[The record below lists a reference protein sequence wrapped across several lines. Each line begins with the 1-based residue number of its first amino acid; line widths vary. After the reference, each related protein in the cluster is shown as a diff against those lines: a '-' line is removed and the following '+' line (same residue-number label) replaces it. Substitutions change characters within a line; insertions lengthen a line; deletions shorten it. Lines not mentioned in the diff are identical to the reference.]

1 MLFQNQ
7 PLDLFSDGSHLNL
20 AIAAFKEGYVAQVF
34 NLRSAFHF
42 ITQVNNLRYA
52 FYFVAQVSSL
62 RYIEQAFTEWRQP
75 LTYDYNFCVYV
86 CLELGDRLQVFD
98 GRLKRTK
105 DFFVARF
112 AIQVDD
118 HVGYRGNQ
126 TT

>member
-62 RYIEQAFTEWRQP
+62 AYIEQPFTDWPQP
-75 LTYDYNFCVYV
+75 LTSDSNFS
-86 CLELGDRLQVFD
+86 LSFFLQLRDRLPLFP
-98 GRLKRTK
+98 
-105 DFFVARF
+105 AR
-112 AIQVDD
+112 
-118 HVGYRGNQ
+118 
-126 TT
+126 